1 MTMVLHAITGMRT
14 KIGVQK
20 EVPRNGANLNIHG
33 ATSILLVQI
42 RNQLFILKGLNK
54 KAS

>member
-33 ATSILLVQI
+33 ATSIPLVQI
-42 RNQLFILKGLNK
+42 RNQLFTLKGLNK